1 MVRIAAFLVW
11 IALCGGAAS
20 AQTPAA
26 RAATSTLEGVTLGES
41 MQQVREAL
49 GDPVQVQPVVN
60 HQIWRYI
67 ERGGAVFVDVIP
79 RNNAVTSVTV
89 LRRLDDSSYTDD
101 RGVAFGMSSAE
112 VRAKMGPPAR
122 QTTNSDDG
130 SVDLW
135 YVEGDTG
142 RIYEFFGDKLGFVQI
157 LVRPGSQP
165 TAASNE
171 ATIAPADGSSIANAI
186 RIRPPNLLGNS
197 MWIDAFLAMNPCGGD
212 GHWKETSLNL
222 QADPATNDPLAYTIV
237 RAKCTTG
244 EAEKTFFFDTRGV
257 VTKTGPNGSQN
268 TIYIDPGQI
277 QVPPR
282 PSPSPGPKLQL
293 RPFAQV
299 FRDRSLLRIIRPV
312 ERSAVEED
320 IVDVGPRTA
329 FDE

>member
-1 MVRIAAFLVW
+1 MVRIAAFLVS

-135 YVEGDTG
+135 YVERDTG
-142 RIYEFFGDKLGFVQI
+142 RIYEI
-157 LVRPGSQP
+157 LRRQAGVR
-165 TAASNE
+165 
-171 ATIAPADGSSIANAI
+171 ANPRSAGI
-186 RIRPPNLLGNS
+186 
-197 MWIDAFLAMNPCGGD
+197 
-212 GHWKETSLNL
+212 
-222 QADPATNDPLAYTIV
+222 ATN
-237 RAKCTTG
+237 G
-244 EAEKTFFFDTRGV
+244 G
-257 VTKTGPNGSQN
+257 
-268 TIYIDPGQI
+268 
-277 QVPPR
+277 
-282 PSPSPGPKLQL
+282 LQ
-293 RPFAQV
+293 
-299 FRDRSLLRIIRPV
+299 
-312 ERSAVEED
+312 
-320 IVDVGPRTA
+320 
-329 FDE
+329 